1 MVAVRPTDGD
11 LIAHLKAVQIARQA
25 AAFFDA
31 ELLILLICRRGGD
44 GKHSLA
50 YTRLTQHRA
59 LARHMLKQLAA
70 LRRVDTECLYIR
82 RLLPDVCDDADLRDQ
97 RIQTVVFMTC
107 TFTHSFSLPALQ
119 ML

>member
-1 MVAVRPTDGD
+1 MVAVRPADGD
-11 LIAHLKAVQIARQA
+11 LIAHLQAVQVARQTA
-25 AAFFDA
+25 ALFDT
-31 ELLILLICRRGGD
+31 ELLILPVRRGRCD

-50 YTRLTQHRA
+50 YSRLTEHRT

-70 LRRVDTECLYIR
+70 LRRIDTECLYVR
-82 RLLPDVCDDADLRDQ
+82 SLLPDIRNDTDLRDQ
-97 RIQTVVFMTC
+97 RIQRIIFMTC